1 MDFFLITLIAAAP
14 AFCRSLASPSDA
26 ELEKMNAGMLRIPWT
41 VAAHFLHDYCELI
54 NSPQVVLNE
63 DEKVFLFP
71 WIKLASVDPTKKSKG
86 EGK

>member
-1 MDFFLITLIAAAP
+1 
-14 AFCRSLASPSDA
+14 
-26 ELEKMNAGMLRIPWT
+26 MNAEDAQDSLDCCRT
-41 VAAHFLHDYCELI
+41 LSSYDCEFD
-54 NSPQVVLNE
+54 SPQVVLNE